1 MRETSKSHPTK
12 RLFLPHRK
20 KICRRLSKT
29 ALNGALPGEVTM
41 FLGTLTD
48 VPRPP
53 ATSRAVAPRSQVES
67 AIAGLADRDFAVLH
81 YEAKRICRKYREL
94 SPDDAGDLLQDAFQA
109 VIEARRYWQPA
120 NVAFVPFLI
129 GVMQSLAHNYHK
141 HMKGS
146 HSVNVTYEHQ
156 LPPSEDGSSAVD
168 LIAVEGHASAEETV
182 SDLQE
187 LSLVEAGIS
196 VLRAQ
201 LAQHP
206 VSLAIF
212 DGLLEGKEKK
222 EIREDLNIAW
232 TTFWSAD
239 RHLTRAIEAY
249 KRSI

>member
-1 MRETSKSHPTK
+1 
-12 RLFLPHRK
+12 
-20 KICRRLSKT
+20 
-29 ALNGALPGEVTM
+29 M
-41 FLGTLTD
+41 FLGTLVA

-53 ATSRAVAPRSQVES
+53 ATSGAVAPRSQVES
-67 AIAGLADRDFAVLH
+67 AIAGLADRDFAVLQ
-81 YEAKRICRKYREL
+81 YEAERICRKYREL

-156 LPPSEDGSSAVD
+156 LPPTEDGSSTID
-168 LIAVEGHASAEETV
+168 SIAVEGHASAEETV

-187 LSLVEAGIS
+187 LALVEAGIS
-196 VLRAQ
+196 ILRAQ

-206 VSLAIF
+206 LSLAIF
-212 DGLLEGKEKK
+212 DGLLDGKEKK
-222 EIREDLNIAW
+222 QIREELNVEW
-232 TTFWSAD
+232 TAFWSAD
-239 RHLTRAIEAY
+239 RRLTRAIEAY